1 MTESLQ
7 AAIPHAAAGSEK
19 TDKSGKQALTLGVEE
34 ELHVVDLGTR
44 ELVPQAPEILDRLDA
59 AHFSAELHR
68 SVVET
73 NTPVSDTLDGLRA
86 GIIERRRSAITV
98 AESLGLGLVAAG
110 TVPLVDLDRLPV
122 TPTSRYQRML
132 HEYQMLVRE
141 QLICGAQV
149 HVGVPDRDEAVA
161 VAQRV
166 TPVLPVLLALS
177 ASSPYWMGEDSG
189 YASVR
194 SLVWMRWPTAG
205 DSGPLHSA
213 AEHEE
218 LVSDLIASGTI
229 SDPKMVYFDVRPSAH
244 VPTVELRVT
253 DASSDVETVV
263 LIAGLFRALVLRA
276 QQQHR
281 AYLNSAS
288 LDGALPNG
296 ALPNGAL
303 LGGAVPNGALL
314 NDPRLNDPRLNGP
327 LLNDPLLNGAGG
339 PIPPVRPPL
348 HRAAMWRAARS
359 GLEGDLLDLP
369 RSPVPV
375 PAGVAVERLIGELRP
390 QLEELG
396 DWEQVYDLS
405 LRALSRG
412 SSAARQRRALGRR
425 GRLAD
430 VVDMLVSETRGET
443 SWNGGAAPASAGLS
457 GVLPDAPSLEA
468 YGAAGDEAF
477 PDGRVE
483 PAYAGM
489 LPVLTALGASGLRQ
503 REDKRDDEQRA
514 RGITFSVA
522 GEAATRLFPFDLVP
536 RIVPAADWGHLRTGL
551 TQRVQ
556 ALDAFLTDVYG
567 ERQIVSDGVIPEW
580 VVNGSPELRA
590 SGALIR
596 RRAVRTQVA
605 GVDLVKD
612 STTGEWRVLEDNL
625 RVPSGI
631 AYAMQNRRLTWS
643 VLPELPRP
651 AGLVS
656 VEETPKLLKRALLEA
671 AGPAAGDDPHLV
683 VLSQGPDDSAW
694 FEHKMLAEAME
705 VPVVRSTELFVDEG
719 PGVNGF
725 GVNGL
730 GVNGL
735 GVNSGRRGPRVWRLR
750 DGHRYPVD
758 VIYLRM
764 GEDSLVHS
772 PGADGMPLGPSLV
785 SALHADT
792 VVLANALGNGIADDK
807 AVYAYVPRMIEYY
820 LGEKPILADVR
831 TYLCGL
837 PDQRVEVLSRLD
849 ELVCK
854 PVDGYGG
861 DRIVIGPHATADELD
876 ALRRQIQTAPHRWVA
891 QELVQ
896 LSTHPVFDGHRL
908 APRHVDLRAF
918 VFTGKHST
926 VAPAALTR
934 VAPAGSM
941 IVNSSRGGGSKDT
954 WLLG

>member
-7 AAIPHAAAGSEK
+7 APSPGDYEPVRRTERVEAADAGA
-19 TDKSGKQALTLGVEE
+19 GLTLGVEE
-34 ELHVVDLGTR
+34 ELHVVDLSTR

-73 NTPVSDTLDGLRA
+73 NTPVSATLDGLRT
-86 GIIERRRSAITV
+86 GIAERRRTAIAV

-122 TPTSRYQRML
+122 TPTTRYQRML

-141 QLICGAQV
+141 QLICGTQV

-161 VAQRV
+161 VTQRV
-166 TPVLPVLLALS
+166 APVLPVLLALS
-177 ASSPYWMGEDSG
+177 ASSPFWMGEDSG

-205 DSGPLHSA
+205 DSGQLLSA
-213 AEHEE
+213 AEHDE

-253 DASSDVETVV
+253 DASPDVETVV
-263 LIAGLFRALVLRA
+263 LIAGVFRALVLRA
-276 QQQHR
+276 RQEHR
-281 AYLNSAS
+281 AGVPLP
-288 LDGALPNG
+288 AL
-296 ALPNGAL
+296 
-303 LGGAVPNGALL
+303 
-314 NDPRLNDPRLNGP
+314 
-327 LLNDPLLNGAGG
+327 
-339 PIPPVRPPL
+339 RPPL

-369 RSPVPV
+369 RSPIPV
-375 PAGVAVERLIGELRP
+375 PAAAAVERLIAGLRP

-396 DWEQVYDLS
+396 DWDQVFDLS

-412 SSAARQRRALGRR
+412 SSAARQRRALARR

-430 VVDMLVSETRGET
+430 VVDMLVTDTRGGPVGAGPAEMPPPVRLET
-443 SWNGGAAPASAGLS
+443 
-457 GVLPDAPSLEA
+457 

-477 PDGRVE
+477 PDGRVA

-489 LPVLTALGASGLRQ
+489 LPVLTSLGATGLRQ
-503 REDKRDDEQRA
+503 REDARDEEQRA

-536 RIVPAADWGHLRTGL
+536 RIVPANDWAHLRSGL
-551 TQRVQ
+551 VQRVQ
-556 ALDAFLTDVYG
+556 ALNAFLNDVYG
-567 ERQIVSDGVIPEW
+567 DRQIVSDGVVPEW

-590 SGALIR
+590 SGALIS
-596 RRAVRTQVA
+596 RRAIRAQVA
-605 GVDLVKD
+605 GVDLVRD
-612 STTGEWRVLEDNL
+612 GTTGSWCVLEDNL

-643 VLPELPRP
+643 VLPEVPRP
-651 AGLVS
+651 AALLS
-656 VEETPKLLKRALLEA
+656 VEDTPKLLKRVLREA
-671 AGPAAGDDPHLV
+671 AGPAAADEPRIV

-694 FEHKMLAEAME
+694 FEHRMLAEAMD

-719 PGVNGF
+719 
-725 GVNGL
+725 
-730 GVNGL
+730 
-735 GVNSGRRGPRVWRLR
+735 RVWRLR
-750 DGHRYPVD
+750 DGHRHPVD

-764 GEDSLVHS
+764 SEDSLVHS

-785 SALHADT
+785 AALHADT
-792 VVLANALGNGIADDK
+792 VVLANALGNGVADDK
-807 AVYAYVPRMIEYY
+807 AVYAYVPKMIEYY
-820 LGEKPILADVR
+820 LGEKPTLADVP
-831 TYLCGL
+831 TYLCGI
-837 PDQRVEVLSRLD
+837 PDQRVEVLSRLA

-861 DRIVIGPHATADELD
+861 DRIVIGPHASADELD

-918 VFTGKHST
+918 VFTGTHST

>member
-7 AAIPHAAAGSEK
+7 AEHHKTPAQAG
-19 TDKSGKQALTLGVEE
+19 LTLGVEE

-44 ELVPQAPEILDRLDA
+44 ELVPRAPEILDRLDP

-73 NTPVSDTLDGLRA
+73 NTPVAGGLDDLRA
-86 GIIERRRSAITV
+86 GITGRRRAAIQV

-110 TVPLVDLDRLPV
+110 TVPLVDLDALPV

-149 HVGVPDRDEAVA
+149 HVGVPDRDEAVS

-166 TPVLPVLLALS
+166 APTLPVLLALS
-177 ASSPYWMGEDSG
+177 TSSPYWMGEDSG

-194 SLVWMRWPTAG
+194 SLVWTRWPTAG

-213 AEHEE
+213 EEHDA

-229 SDPKMVYFDVRPSAH
+229 TDPKMVYFDVRPSAH

-253 DASSDVETVV
+253 DASPDTETVV
-263 LIAGLFRALVLRA
+263 LLAGIFRALVMRA
-276 QQQHR
+276 QQDYR
-281 AYLNSAS
+281 A
-288 LDGALPNG
+288 GVPLP
-296 ALPNGAL
+296 
-303 LGGAVPNGALL
+303 VS
-314 NDPRLNDPRLNGP
+314 
-327 LLNDPLLNGAGG
+327 
-339 PIPPVRPPL
+339 RPPL

-359 GLEGDLLDLP
+359 GMEGDLLDLP

-375 PAGVAVERLIGELRP
+375 PAAVAVERLVGDLRP

-396 DWEQVYDLS
+396 DWDQVFDLT

-412 SSAARQRRALGRR
+412 SSAARQRRALARR
-425 GRLAD
+425 GRLSD
-430 VVDMLVSETRGET
+430 VVDLLVAETRGGVTET
-443 SWNGGAAPASAGLS
+443 GPAGVPAPALI
-457 GVLPDAPSLEA
+457 EA
-468 YGAAGDEAF
+468 YAADGDEAF
-477 PDGRVE
+477 PAGRVA
-483 PAYAGM
+483 PAYTGI
-489 LPVLTALGASGLRQ
+489 LPVLTSLGATGLRQ
-503 REDKRDDEQRA
+503 REDARDDEQRA

-536 RIVPAADWGHLRTGL
+536 RVVPAADWNGL
-551 TQRVQ
+551 QKGLVQRVR
-556 ALDAFLTDVYG
+556 ALNAFLGDVYAD
-567 ERQIVSDGVIPEW
+567 RQVVADGIIPEW
-580 VVNGSPELRA
+580 VIDGSPELRA
-590 SGALIR
+590 SGALISR
-596 RRAVRTQVA
+596 PCVRTQVA
-605 GVDLVKD
+605 GVDLVRDGDGK
-612 STTGEWRVLEDNL
+612 WCVLEDNL

-651 AGLVS
+651 AGLIS
-656 VEETPKLLKRALLEA
+656 VEETPKLLKRALLDA
-671 AGPAAGDDPHLV
+671 AGPRAGDDPALV

-694 FEHKMLAEAME
+694 FEHRMLAESMD

-719 PGVNGF
+719 
-725 GVNGL
+725 
-730 GVNGL
+730 
-735 GVNSGRRGPRVWRLR
+735 RVWRLR
-750 DGHRYPVD
+750 DGHRHKVD

-785 SALHADT
+785 AALHADT

-807 AVYAYVPRMIEYY
+807 AVYAYVPRLIEYY
-820 LGEKPILADVR
+820 LNEKPLLADVP
-831 TYLCGL
+831 TYLCGI
-837 PDQRVEVLSRLD
+837 PEQRAEVLRRLD

-861 DRIVIGPHATADELD
+861 DRIVIGPHASRDELD
-876 ALRRQIQTAPHRWVA
+876 ALRRQIKTTPHRWVA
-891 QELVQ
+891 QEVVN

-918 VFTGKHST
+918 VFTGANESV